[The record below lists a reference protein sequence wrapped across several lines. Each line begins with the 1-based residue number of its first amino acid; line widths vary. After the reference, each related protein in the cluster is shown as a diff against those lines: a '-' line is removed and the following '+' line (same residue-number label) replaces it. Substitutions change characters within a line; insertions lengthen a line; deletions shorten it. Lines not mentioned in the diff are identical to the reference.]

1 MVNTSEP
8 PAQTAAA
15 GPTATPSTPPSNVHL
30 VNAFDYVAHVGDIT
44 GYYFTTPSGKW
55 RCAIL
60 ARTKAGC
67 QASSELAV
75 RPRYPR

>member
-1 MVNTSEP
+1 M
-8 PAQTAAA
+8 
-15 GPTATPSTPPSNVHL
+15 HL

-60 ARTKAGC
+60 HAHQGGLSGVE
-67 QASSELAV
+67 QLAI